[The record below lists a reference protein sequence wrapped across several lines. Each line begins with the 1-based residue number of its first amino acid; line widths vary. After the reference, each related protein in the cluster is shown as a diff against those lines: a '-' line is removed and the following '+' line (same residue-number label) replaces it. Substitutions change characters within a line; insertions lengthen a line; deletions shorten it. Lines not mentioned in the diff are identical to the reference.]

1 MHFLKEKLT
10 MKKVFLIA
18 LIIAVLLSCVNITAF
33 AEDQNSK
40 ITTTLAEKLDKLTEK
55 DKIETCIW
63 LYFKRDADLI
73 ERETFKECGLTAGTC
88 MTLEEVDIYSKT
100 YNRIAGELEAKGNKA
115 LIERTGVPNE
125 DIVFCSMASPLII
138 LNLTKEQIYTIST
151 FEEVQSLDYDNT
163 VLVDEPSQS
172 DLPYEPLDPID
183 PIWLEV
189 VRQYYLNNSIMP
201 EDINTEFRIPI
212 GGNIY
217 VVKFTV
223 AGYDYPDVITETQ
236 IGEYTLRS
244 NEPQPLILHAEN
256 KKLYTFEDAY
266 QQEVINDMFL
276 ADISSFEGM
285 VDLTKSVQPSTNET
299 VPVEK
304 KVNPVKVTVNK
315 VTVNAK
321 KLASKKQTVNSV
333 TVKNAKG
340 QIEVVKV
347 KSGTTSK
354 IYKKITVNKK
364 TGAITFSK
372 GKYAKKTYNIKLKI
386 TAKGNSKYKA
396 KVITKTVTVK
406 VK

>member
-1 MHFLKEKLT
+1 

-18 LIIAVLLSCVNITAF
+18 LIIAVLLSCVNITVF
-33 AEDQNSK
+33 AEEQNSK
-40 ITTTLAEKLDKLTEK
+40 ITTTLAEKLDKLPEGEK
-55 DKIETCIW
+55 IKTCIW
-63 LYFKRDADLI
+63 LYFKHDAELI

-88 MTLEEVDIYSKT
+88 MTLEEVDTYSKT
-100 YNRIAGELEAKGNKA
+100 YNRIAGEFEAKGNMA
-115 LIERTGVPNE
+115 LIEKTEVSNE
-125 DIVFCSMASPLII
+125 DIIFCSTISPLII
-138 LNLTKEQIYTIST
+138 LNLTKEQIYRIST

-163 VLVDEPSQS
+163 VLSDEPSIS
-172 DLPYEPLDPID
+172 DFPYEPLDPID
-183 PIWLEV
+183 PILLDV
-189 VRQYYLNNSIMP
+189 VREYYQNNSIMS
-201 EDINTEFRIPI
+201 EDITTDFRIPV

-223 AGYDYPDVITETQ
+223 AGYYYPDVITETQ

-244 NEPQPLILHAEN
+244 NEPQPLILNSEN
-256 KKLYTFEDAY
+256 KRLYTFEDAY
-266 QQEVINDMFL
+266 QQEVIDDTIL

-304 KVNPVKVTVNK
+304 KANPVKVIVNNATVS
-315 VTVNAK
+315 AK
-321 KLASKKQTVNSV
+321 KLASKKQTVKPI
-333 TVKNAKG
+333 TVKDAKG
-340 QIEVVKV
+340 QVEVVKV

-354 IYKKITVNKK
+354 IYKKIAVNKK

>member
-1 MHFLKEKLT
+1 
-10 MKKVFLIA
+10 MKKVLLFVLVMA
-18 LIIAVLLSCVNITAF
+18 LLLSCVNITAL

-40 ITTTLAEKLDKLTEK
+40 ISTALVEKLEKLTEGEK
-55 DKIETCIW
+55 VETSIW
-63 LYFKRDADLI
+63 LYSQYDAELI
-73 ERETFKECGLTAGTC
+73 ERETFRECGLTAGTC
-88 MTLEEVDIYSKT
+88 MTLEEVDTYSKT
-100 YNRIAGELEAKGNKA
+100 YNRIAGEFEAKGNMA
-115 LIERTGVPNE
+115 LIEKTEVSNE
-125 DIVFCSMASPLII
+125 DIIFCSTISPLII
-138 LNLTKEQIYTIST
+138 LNLTKEQIYRIST

-163 VLVDEPSQS
+163 VLSDEPSIS
-172 DLPYEPLDPID
+172 DFPYEPLDPID
-183 PIWLEV
+183 PILLDV
-189 VRQYYLNNSIMP
+189 VREYYQNNSIMS
-201 EDINTEFRIPI
+201 EDITTDFRIPV

-223 AGYDYPDVITETQ
+223 AGYYYPDVITETQ

-244 NEPQPLILHAEN
+244 NEPQPLILNSEN
-256 KKLYTFEDAY
+256 KRLYTFEDAY
-266 QQEVINDMFL
+266 QQEVIDDTIL

-304 KVNPVKVTVNK
+304 KANPVKVTVNNA
-315 VTVNAK
+315 TVSAK
-321 KLASKKQTVNSV
+321 KLASKKQTVKPI
-333 TVKNAKG
+333 TVKDAKG
-340 QIEVVKV
+340 QVEVVKV

-354 IYKKITVNKK
+354 IYKKIAVNKK

>member
-1 MHFLKEKLT
+1 M
-10 MKKVFLIA
+10 
-18 LIIAVLLSCVNITAF
+18 S
-33 AEDQNSK
+33 ED
-40 ITTTLAEKLDKLTEK
+40 ITTD
-55 DKIETCIW
+55 
-63 LYFKRDADLI
+63 
-73 ERETFKECGLTAGTC
+73 
-88 MTLEEVDIYSKT
+88 
-100 YNRIAGELEAKGNKA
+100 
-115 LIERTGVPNE
+115 
-125 DIVFCSMASPLII
+125 
-138 LNLTKEQIYTIST
+138 
-151 FEEVQSLDYDNT
+151 
-163 VLVDEPSQS
+163 
-172 DLPYEPLDPID
+172 
-183 PIWLEV
+183 
-189 VRQYYLNNSIMP
+189 
-201 EDINTEFRIPI
+201 FRIPV

-223 AGYDYPDVITETQ
+223 AGYYYPDVITETQ

-244 NEPQPLILHAEN
+244 NEPQPLILNSEN
-256 KKLYTFEDAY
+256 KRLYTFEDAY
-266 QQEVINDMFL
+266 QQEVIDDTIL

-304 KVNPVKVTVNK
+304 KANPVKVIVNNATVS
-315 VTVNAK
+315 AK
-321 KLASKKQTVNSV
+321 KLASKKQTVKPI
-333 TVKNAKG
+333 TVKDAKG
-340 QIEVVKV
+340 QVEVVKV